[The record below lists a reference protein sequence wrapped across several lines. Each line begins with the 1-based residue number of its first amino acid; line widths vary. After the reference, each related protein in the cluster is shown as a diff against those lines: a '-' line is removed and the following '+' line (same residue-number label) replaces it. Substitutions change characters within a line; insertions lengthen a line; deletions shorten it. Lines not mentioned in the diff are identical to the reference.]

1 MPKFTPN
8 VYEFKQTKYEY
19 IQDTH
24 ITAIK
29 IKDTTNFENETQVS
43 NVSSWLHKNDQL
55 LLDN

>member
-29 IKDTTNFENETQVS
+29 IKDTTNFENVS